1 MASKNLIYVLNLHC
15 PYIKIGDSDVAHCE
29 EETSLLFQTFSN
41 MFLPALDLLSFF
53 KSQKLDAKLA
63 LVFSASTCEILSD
76 PDIKRKY
83 NKWLDNLI
91 EFGNKEVARVKKNSD
106 LKKVAANNLRRAMEN
121 KRMYNQVWNCDL
133 LKAFVSFAEEGY
145 AEILATCGTYLF
157 MPHFA
162 DMKEI
167 LNAQV
172 ESGLF
177 AIKQYFGRVSDG
189 FFLPEMGYAPG
200 IEEVIK
206 SYGVSY
212 TILPSMSF

>member
-1 MASKNLIYVLNLHC
+1 MASKNLVYVLNLHC
-15 PYIKIGDSDVAHCE
+15 PYIKIGANENSRCDDESTLV
-29 EETSLLFQTFSN
+29 FQYFSN
-41 MFLPALDLLSFF
+41 LFLPTLNLLSFI

-76 PDIKRKY
+76 SDIKKKY

-91 EFGNKEVARVKKNSD
+91 DLANKEVERVKRNPV
-106 LKKVAANNLRRAMEN
+106 LKKAANANLRRAQEN
-121 KRMYNQVWNCDL
+121 KRVYNEVWNCDL
-133 LKAFVSFAEEGY
+133 LSAFSSFAQEGY

-157 MPHFA
+157 MPHFS
-162 DMKEI
+162 DMTEI

-189 FFLPEMGYAPG
+189 FFLPEMGYAP
-200 IEEVIK
+200 
-206 SYGVSY
+206 
-212 TILPSMSF
+212 